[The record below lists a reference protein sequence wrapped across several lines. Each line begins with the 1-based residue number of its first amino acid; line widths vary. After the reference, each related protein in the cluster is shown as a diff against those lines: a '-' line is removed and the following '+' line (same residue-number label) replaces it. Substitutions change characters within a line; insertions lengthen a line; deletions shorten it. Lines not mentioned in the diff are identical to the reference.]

1 MEFFVHSRG
10 NQKVGAVKE
19 FAYPALYHAAGELSG
34 SSQNFYLRLIRWEYG
49 LLILASL
56 VSSNVYVNRMY
67 YVFSAFVFLVI
78 LLVMVIRNWQ
88 KPEQDWYKGRA
99 LAESIKTS
107 CWRYA
112 MRAAPFGN
120 EDDEA
125 TTREEFQQHLR
136 VILSANKSIGDK
148 IPADRAA
155 ENQITSSMEE
165 IRASD
170 WGKRLDIYRELRIN
184 DQLRWYN
191 DKAVENKKK
200 SKFWVVI
207 AIIVYLVAIGLSLTR
222 IANLELRI
230 MPVDTLILIASTIVG
245 WTQIKKFNELAS
257 SYTLTA
263 HEIGLTFGP
272 LTQVKKETDLA
283 KFVLEAEQ
291 AFSREHTQWVARQ
304 SLQ

>member
-1 MEFFVHSRG
+1 MDSRC
-10 NQKVGAVKE
+10 E
-19 FAYPALYHAAGELSG
+19 
-34 SSQNFYLRLIRWEYG
+34 SST
-49 LLILASL
+49 
-56 VSSNVYVNRMY
+56 VSVVQQRH
-67 YVFSAFVFLVI
+67 
-78 LLVMVIRNWQ
+78 
-88 KPEQDWYKGRA
+88 
-99 LAESIKTS
+99 
-107 CWRYA
+107 
-112 MRAAPFGN
+112 
-120 EDDEA
+120 DEA

-136 VILSANKSIGDK
+136 AILSANKSIGDK
-148 IPADRAA
+148 IPADRTA

-170 WGKRLDIYRELRIN
+170 WGKRLDIYRELRIK

-191 DKAVENKKK
+191 DKAIENKKK

-207 AIIVYLVAIGLSLTR
+207 AIGVYLVAIGLSLTR
-222 IANLELRI
+222 IANLELRS

-272 LTQVKKETDLA
+272 LRQVKKETDLA

-304 SLQ
+304 SFQ

>member
-1 MEFFVHSRG
+1 MKDFT
-10 NQKVGAVKE
+10 
-19 FAYPALYHAAGELSG
+19 YPALYHAAGELSG
-34 SSQNFYLRLIRWEYG
+34 KSQNSYLSLIRWEYG
-49 LLILASL
+49 LLIFASF
-56 VSSNVYVNRMY
+56 VSSNIYVNRAY
-67 YVFSAFVFLVI
+67 YAFSALVFFVI

-112 MRAAPFGN
+112 MRAAPFGG

-125 TTREEFQQHLR
+125 TTKEEFQHHLR
-136 VILSANKSIGDK
+136 VILAANRSIGEK

-155 ENQITSSMEE
+155 ENQITESMQD

-170 WGKRLDIYRELRIN
+170 WMTRLDIYRDLRIK
-184 DQLRWYN
+184 DQLQWYN
-191 DKAVENKKK
+191 DKATENKKK
-200 SKFWVVI
+200 SRFWVVI
-207 AIIVYLVAIGLSLTR
+207 AICVYLLAIVLSLSR
-222 IANLELRI
+222 IAYLELRV
-230 MPVDTLILIASTIVG
+230 MPVETLILAASAIVG

-272 LTQVKKETDLA
+272 LRQVKKEEDLA

-304 SLQ
+304 SFQ

>member
-1 MEFFVHSRG
+1 M
-10 NQKVGAVKE
+10 KE
-19 FAYPALYHAAGELSG
+19 FSYPALYHAAGELSDN
-34 SSQNFYLRLIRWEYG
+34 SQKSYLRLIRWEYG
-49 LLILASL
+49 LLIFASI
-56 VSSNVYVNRMY
+56 VSSNIYVNRVY
-67 YVFSAFVFLVI
+67 YACSAFVFLVI
-78 LLVMVIRNWQ
+78 LLVMIIRNWQ

-136 VILSANKSIGDK
+136 VILSANRSIGDK

-155 ENQITSSMEE
+155 ENQITSSMES
-165 IRASD
+165 IRAFD
-170 WGKRLDIYRELRIN
+170 WEKRLDIYRELRIK
-184 DQLRWYN
+184 DQLGWYN
-191 DKAVENKKK
+191 DKATENKKK

-207 AIIVYLVAIGLSLTR
+207 AIGVYLVAIGLSLTR
-222 IANLELRI
+222 IVNLELRI
-230 MPVDTLILIASTIVG
+230 MPVETLILIASTIVG
-245 WTQIKKFNELAS
+245 WTQIKKFNELSS

-272 LTQVKKETDLA
+272 LRQVKEEADLA

-304 SLQ
+304 SFQ

>member
-1 MEFFVHSRG
+1 
-10 NQKVGAVKE
+10 
-19 FAYPALYHAAGELSG
+19 
-34 SSQNFYLRLIRWEYG
+34 
-49 LLILASL
+49 
-56 VSSNVYVNRMY
+56 MY
-67 YVFSAFVFLVI
+67 YAFSAFVFFVI
-78 LLVMVIRNWQ
+78 LLVMVMRNWQ

-112 MRAAPFGN
+112 MRAAPFGS

-136 VILSANKSIGDK
+136 VILAANRSIGDK

-170 WGKRLDIYRELRIN
+170 WVKRLDIYRELRIK
-184 DQLRWYN
+184 DQLKWYN
-191 DKAVENKKK
+191 DKATENKRK
-200 SKFWVVI
+200 SKLWVVI
-207 AIIVYLVAIGLSLTR
+207 AIGVYLVAIGLSLTR
-222 IANLELRI
+222 IAHLELRI
-230 MPVDTLILIASTIVG
+230 MPVETLILVASTIVG

-272 LTQVKKETDLA
+272 LRQVKKEEDLA

-304 SLQ
+304 SFQ